1 MNLFDY
7 DGKTVR
13 ITLKDGDVFEGVCV
27 QNSAEFNFDAI
38 GREEESLAID
48 NWNFFKSEIRKVEL
62 IDGPPGIWMNRPLH
76 CMHLAPAPFEKIE
89 CGEKTIELRLGDE
102 KRQAIRVGDA
112 IRFEEVGG
120 WEDVCYV
127 EVTALHPF
135 PSFAALYAAL
145 PPEKLGYAPGEAA
158 DPHDMDKY
166 YSAAA
171 QAKHG
176 ALGIEVKSFFDD

>member
-7 DGKTVR
+7 HEKAVR
-13 ITLKDGDVFEGVCV
+13 ITLKDGDVFEGECV
-27 QNSAEFNFDAI
+27 QNPAEFNLDAI

-48 NWNFFKSEIRKVEL
+48 NWNFFKSEIDKVEL
-62 IDGPPGIWMNRPLH
+62 IDGQPKIWMNQPLH

-89 CGEKTIELRLGDE
+89 RGEKTIELRLGDE

-112 IRFEEVGG
+112 IRFEEIGG

-127 EVTALHPF
+127 EVTALHPY

-145 PPEKLGYAPGEAA
+145 PAEKLGYAAGETP
-158 DPHDMDKY
+158 DPHDMDAY
-166 YSAAA
+166 YSAEA
-171 QAKHG
+171 QAKYG
-176 ALGIEVKSFFDD
+176 ALGIELALL